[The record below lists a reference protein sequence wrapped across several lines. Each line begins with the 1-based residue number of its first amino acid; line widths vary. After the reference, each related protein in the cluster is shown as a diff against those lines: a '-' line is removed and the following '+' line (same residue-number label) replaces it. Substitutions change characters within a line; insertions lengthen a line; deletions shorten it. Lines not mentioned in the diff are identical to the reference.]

1 MEFYK
6 FEFGS
11 KFYNEFSYTN
21 TKEGRVKAAALWDT
35 AENLNFIFLV
45 YESME
50 NPISSHLRSSLSVGT
65 IILYFLN
72 VRAKRFLWTDGYAV
86 AKSIK
91 QQYLANPY

>member
-21 TKEGRVKAAALWDT
+21 TKEGRAKAAAFWET
-35 AENLNFIFLV
+35 AENLHFIFLV

-50 NPISSHLRSSLSVGT
+50 NPNS
-65 IILYFLN
+65 
-72 VRAKRFLWTDGYAV
+72 
-86 AKSIK
+86 
-91 QQYLANPY
+91 